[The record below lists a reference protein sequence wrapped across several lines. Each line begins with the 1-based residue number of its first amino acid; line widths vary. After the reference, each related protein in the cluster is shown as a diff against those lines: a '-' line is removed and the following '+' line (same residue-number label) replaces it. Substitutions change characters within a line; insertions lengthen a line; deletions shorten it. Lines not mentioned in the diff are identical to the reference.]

1 MKLTPARSLCC
12 ALLAA
17 MLSGGGCETPPET
30 GDAGNTTPGSGRG
43 TGSPAVTHAVSP
55 TTAAVDA
62 FDDAIARG
70 VADAEERAALLQRR
84 WSAVQRA
91 VVAAGVDH
99 EGAFYAARGYWH
111 TGFMRGGDWSWQ
123 QPGDLDEPIVVD
135 GRGTVLIQGNANA
148 DITVTGDAVVH
159 ILGDLQASLILRGAG
174 EVVIAGS
181 IHPAAHLQAGGTLDL
196 YTGGGVS
203 GRITAAG
210 SGVFVIDGPLI
221 GNLTTGQPVNAIH
234 ITGDC
239 IGQVNAPDDAA
250 ALLTLRVDGY
260 MPQAA
265 LQAAL
270 DSGFTRLTATI
281 ARSDTQPG
289 LYPVRS
295 ETEPAG
301 RPTSRWV
308 IHERAQR

>member
-1 MKLTPARSLCC
+1 MNPTPARLIRC
-12 ALLAA
+12 ALLAV
-17 MLSGGGCETPPET
+17 MLSAAGCETDPAASDGQATPP
-30 GDAGNTTPGSGRG
+30 AGHGRG
-43 TGSPAVTHAVSP
+43 TAQPAPPPPAR
-55 TTAAVDA
+55 TTAAIDA
-62 FDDAIARG
+62 FDEALARG
-70 VADAEERAALLQRR
+70 IADAGERRALLQRR

-111 TGFMRGGDWSWQ
+111 TGFMRGGDWSWH

-135 GRGTVLIQGNANA
+135 GRGSVLIEGNANA

-159 ILGDLQASLILRGAG
+159 ILGDLNASIILRDAG

-181 IHPAAHLQAGGTLDL
+181 INPAATLQAAGTLDL

-203 GRITAAG
+203 GRITAHG
-210 SGVFVIDGPLI
+210 SGVVVIDGPLI
-221 GNLTTGQPVNAIH
+221 GNLTAGQPVTALH

-239 IGQVNAPDDAA
+239 IGQINAPENAA

-260 MPQAA
+260 MPQAS

-270 DSGFTRLTATI
+270 GSGFTRLTATVGQ
-281 ARSDTQPG
+281 SDAQPG

-295 ETEPAG
+295 DDEPAG

-308 IHERAQR
+308 IHERAPR